1 MSLLPRVQQ
10 VEEAPQ
16 VWRWVADTAAT
27 DLLDMQLHV
36 QPEDLLFLREE
47 FQCDAK
53 HKCLTTKS
61 LLQAKAAFGSQVDVP
76 EALLTWRI

>member
-27 DLLDMQLHV
+27 DLLDMQLHA
-36 QPEDLLFLREE
+36 QPEHLLFLREK
-47 FQCDAK
+47 FQCDPR
-53 HKCLTTKS
+53 HKCLTIKS
-61 LLQAKAAFGSQVDVP
+61 LFQAKAAFGSQVDVS